1 MTTVESIILSAAA
14 RAKIRTSAELARRS
28 GTPESTMRDKM
39 NHPEKI
45 RLSDLAAWNR
55 HISITD
61 QELGAMVRM
70 CK

>member
-1 MTTVESIILSAAA
+1 MTTVESIILSGAA
-14 RAKIRTSAELARRS
+14 RAKIRNSAELARRS
-28 GTPESTMRDKM
+28 GVPVSTMRDKM

-55 HISITD
+55 LISFSD
-61 QELGAMVRM
+61 DELGAMVRM